1 MDRKYYE
8 AYEERY
14 KTIHEMG
21 FPWSGD
27 EITPIVLQMLDKYDI
42 DPADP
47 VLEIGCGEGRDA
59 RAVLHA
65 GYNLTATDISPEAI
79 SYCKNRM
86 GEFAAHFHVLDC
98 LSERLEQ
105 RYRFIYAI
113 AVIHMLVV
121 DADRDGFYQFIR
133 NQLAQDGLALIC
145 TMGDGTMQMQSDIT
159 QAFTLQERNHESGK
173 VMVAGTSCRMV
184 TFPTFEEE
192 IARNGLQ
199 IVEKGLT
206 EAMPHFNVLMYA
218 VVRRKQEQSSVRIRR
233 GG

>member
-1 MDRKYYE
+1 MERKYYE

-14 KTIHEMG
+14 KTIHRMG

-27 EITPIVLQMLDKYDI
+27 ECSAIVLQTLEKYGI
-42 DPADP
+42 DPAQP

-59 RAVLHA
+59 RAVLRA
-65 GYNLTATDISPEAI
+65 GFNLTATDISPEAI
-79 SYCKNRM
+79 RYCKERL
-86 GEFAAHFHVLDC
+86 GEFADHFRVLDC
-98 LSERLEQ
+98 LSEKPDQ
-105 RYRFIYAI
+105 RYRFIYAV

-121 DADRDGFYQFIR
+121 DADRDGFYGFIR
-133 NQLAQDGLALIC
+133 DQLAQDGLALIC
-145 TMGDGTMQMQSDIT
+145 TMGDGTMQMQSDIA

-192 IARNGLQ
+192 IARNGLE

-206 EAMPHFNVLMYA
+206 EVMPHFNVMMYA
-218 VVRRKQEQSSVRIRR
+218 IVRRK
-233 GG
+233 